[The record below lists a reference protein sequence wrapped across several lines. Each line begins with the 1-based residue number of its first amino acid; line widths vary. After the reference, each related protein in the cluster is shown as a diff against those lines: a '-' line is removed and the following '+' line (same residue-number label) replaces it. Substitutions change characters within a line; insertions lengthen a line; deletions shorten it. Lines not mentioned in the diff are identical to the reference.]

1 MNLLGY
7 VMFKL
12 EKIAVCIV
20 VLFIILCFHGCV
32 FTGFEFGGEFTVTTT
47 DDEKSIYISV
57 NQVNDKYVSLYVTA
71 NINSTD
77 VPVYRNGQLYG
88 HINLTYNQ
96 SVEFIDFDVIVGNTY
111 YYQAGGFFFPG
122 GEIWSNIVIVTI
134 P

>member
-7 VMFKL
+7 VRFKL
-12 EKIAVCIV
+12 EKVAVYIA

-47 DDEKSIYISV
+47 DDDKSIEISV
-57 NQVNDKYVSLYVTA
+57 NQVNREYVSLYVTA

-88 HINLTYNQ
+88 HINLTYNK
-96 SVEFIDFDVIVGNTY
+96 SVEFIDSNVIVGNTY
-111 YYQAGGFFFPG
+111 SYQTGGFFFPG